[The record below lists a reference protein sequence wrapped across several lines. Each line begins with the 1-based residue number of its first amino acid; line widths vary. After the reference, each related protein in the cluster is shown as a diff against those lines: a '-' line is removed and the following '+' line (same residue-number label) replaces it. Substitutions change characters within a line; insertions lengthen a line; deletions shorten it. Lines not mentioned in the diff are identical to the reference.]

1 MHFSNVSVSVNVGMS
16 RSRLGLKIKHLGLGP
31 QGLVYIP
38 VLYRNNEQAYM
49 CNNMHVFTVPRPWC
63 WSVVTVMK
71 LIMHSKKLKLILL
84 LLISATIAA
93 AVVTSFN
100 WLIFLD
106 LLCDKAVCSIVHIS
120 LLLGIVD
127 AVLLQDEYL
136 PVIQLIEYQHWWINV
151 KKCELVKADFLT
163 GVQKWF
169 HKMRCSILVKT
180 DVDYGVNLRVLWMTF
195 VTCYCAA
202 VDLHKDAV
210 IVNVEFFKSCCFR
223 RTDCQLL
230 VCRCK

>member
-1 MHFSNVSVSVNVGMS
+1 
-16 RSRLGLKIKHLGLGP
+16 
-31 QGLVYIP
+31 
-38 VLYRNNEQAYM
+38 
-49 CNNMHVFTVPRPWC
+49 
-63 WSVVTVMK
+63 MK

-136 PVIQLIEYQHWWINV
+136 PVIQLIEYQH
-151 KKCELVKADFLT
+151 
-163 GVQKWF
+163 
-169 HKMRCSILVKT
+169 
-180 DVDYGVNLRVLWMTF
+180 
-195 VTCYCAA
+195 
-202 VDLHKDAV
+202 
-210 IVNVEFFKSCCFR
+210 
-223 RTDCQLL
+223 
-230 VCRCK
+230 